1 MSEKKLLRL
10 LDSVKKIWFYCI
22 SLFFVAANA
31 ILIYNERFEL
41 LGFPILALLV
51 YLAVFKLDVVYYLV
65 IFLVPMSIN
74 LDDLDID
81 LGVGIALPTEPL
93 IVGMMLVFI
102 LKLFFDGTFDKD
114 VLRHPIT
121 KLIILHIV
129 WIALTTITS
138 SDPVVSVKFLLS
150 RLWFVSVFFFIASQ
164 VLKSNETQRRTVWL
178 YILGF
183 IPVLVYTFQQ
193 HAIRGFDQASANWV
207 MNPFFNDHTSYG
219 ACLAM
224 VLPFL
229 LWQSFSPR
237 ILGVKRLVVWFV
249 LLIFITALVLSY
261 TRAAW
266 VSLVGALGVFVVLRF
281 KIKTWMVLTGVLVVG
296 IFLFTAMDSI
306 LIDLESNKQDS
317 SSNLTEHVESIS
329 NVSSDASNLE
339 RINRWKSAVE
349 MFQDKPVFGFGPGTY
364 AFEYAPYQQSKDKT
378 IISTNSG
385 DGGNAHSEYLGPL
398 SEQGIL
404 GSLLMIAIVISV
416 IITGVRVYK
425 SSLSM
430 ESRMIGLSVFLG
442 LITYYLHGILN
453 NFLDTDK
460 ASALFWGFSVI
471 LLVLDIQRK
480 KLKESNPV

>member
-1 MSEKKLLRL
+1 MLESA
-10 LDSVKKIWFYCI
+10 KKIWFYVL
-22 SLFFVAANA
+22 SLFFLAANG
-31 ILIYNERFEL
+31 ILLYNERYEF
-41 LGFPILALLV
+41 LGLPVLV
-51 YLAVFKLDVVYYLV
+51 LFAYFAIFKLDVLYYIVL
-65 IFLVPMSIN
+65 FLVPISIN
-74 LDDLDID
+74 LDDLGID

-93 IVGMMLVFI
+93 IVGMMLIFI
-102 LKLFFDGTFDKD
+102 LKLFFDGSFDKD

-121 KLIILHIV
+121 KIIIFHLL
-129 WIALTTITS
+129 WITITTMTS
-138 SDPVVSVKFLLS
+138 SDPIVSVKFLLS
-150 RLWFVSVFFFIASQ
+150 RLWYVSVFFFIASQ
-164 VLKSNETQRRTVWL
+164 VLKSQQSQKRMIWL
-178 YILGF
+178 YVIGF

-224 VLPFL
+224 VFPFL
-229 LWQSFSPR
+229 FWQSFSPK
-237 ILGVKRLVVWFV
+237 ISGVKRLIVWFV
-249 LLIFITALVLSY
+249 LLLFLIALILSY

-266 VSLVGALGVFVVLRF
+266 VSLVGALGVFIVLRF
-281 KIKTWMVLTGVLVVG
+281 KIKTWMIVTGVLAVG
-296 IFLFTAMDSI
+296 IFLFTTMDSI
-306 LIDLESNKQDS
+306 FMNLERNKQDS

-339 RINRWKSAVE
+339 RINRWKSAWE
-349 MFQDKPVFGFGPGTY
+349 MFQDKPIFGFGPGTY

-378 IISTNSG
+378 IISTNAG

-398 SEQGIL
+398 SEQGLL
-404 GSLLMIAIVISV
+404 GSLFIVAIVIAVS
-416 IITGVRVYK
+416 ISGVKVYK
-425 SSLSM
+425 STLSK
-430 ESRMIGLSVFLG
+430 ESRMIGMSVFLG

-471 LLVLDIQRK
+471 LLVLDVQRK

>member
-1 MSEKKLLRL
+1 M
-10 LDSVKKIWFYCI
+10 LDSAKKIWFYLI
-22 SLFFVAANA
+22 SLFFIIANGV
-31 ILIYNERFEL
+31 LLYNERFEFIA
-41 LGFPILALLV
+41 FPILALLV
-51 YLAVFKLDVVYYLV
+51 YLAIFKLDVVYYIV
-65 IFLVPMSIN
+65 IFLVPISIN
-74 LDDLDID
+74 LLD
-81 LGVGIALPTEPL
+81 LGVDLGIGIALPTEPL

-102 LKLFFDGTFDKD
+102 LKLFFDGSFDKD

-121 KLIILHIV
+121 KLILLHIL
-129 WIALTTITS
+129 WMALTTITS
-138 SDPVVSVKFLLS
+138 SEPVVSVKFLLS
-150 RLWFVSVFFFIASQ
+150 RVWYVSVFFFIASQ
-164 VLKSNETQRRTVWL
+164 VLKSNKTQKRTIWL
-178 YILGF
+178 FVLGF

-224 VLPFL
+224 IVPFL
-229 LWQSFSPR
+229 LWQSFSHK
-237 ILGVKRLVVWFV
+237 IKGVKKLMVWIV
-249 LLIFITALVLSY
+249 LLLFLTALILSY

-266 VSLVGALGVFVVLRF
+266 VSLIGAFGVFIVLRF
-281 KIKTWMVLTGVLVVG
+281 KIKTWVVLSLSFIVVL
-296 IFLFTAMDSI
+296 FLFSAMDSI
-306 LIDLESNKQDS
+306 LLDLESNKQDS

-339 RINRWKSAVE
+339 RINRWKSAWE
-349 MFQDKPVFGFGPGTY
+349 MFKDKPVFGFGPGTY

-378 IISTNSG
+378 IISTNAG

-416 IITGVRVYK
+416 VVAGVRVYK
-425 SSLSM
+425 SHLPK
-430 ESRMIGLSVFLG
+430 ESKMIGLSVFLG
-442 LITYYLHGILN
+442 LVTYYLHGILN

-471 LLVLDIQRK
+471 LLVLDVKRK
-480 KLKESNPV
+480 TLQENQAIESL